1 MIISPP
7 FIPAP
12 VAGESDE
19 AFLARAMVG
28 GIPGDGGYPLSFD
41 LNWHGGIHLIA
52 PQDGQSALPVRAI
65 SDGTLAYFR
74 NPTPESNDPNHPLLY
89 RDKWTDDGCVVIK
102 HETEIGEGA
111 KAKVVF
117 YSIYMHLSKI
127 NLASPQKG
135 KVIYRKDSIGDA
147 GSIYGE
153 KGRIHF
159 EVIADQ
165 SQIANLTGRDIR
177 DLNYQTASG
186 RVDSCWGDMYFFI
199 PPEVRIY
206 QSAPND
212 RVSSQNGSSII
223 YQCPAMSAGP
233 APIQEGGS
241 PSSSPSSTPLVDGYD
256 WAVALELQDGFFVRM
271 SYAKGQCRL
280 TSFTR
285 SGVEIGVQEE
295 EIDYEYNLYK
305 KSKTLYPQSPSA
317 GYELLR
323 FGRVLGNDQLQ
334 PSEAA
339 HWRAIKF
346 PGKAGETS
354 KVGWVD
360 FNHLTVT
367 KFSDADFPHWMGW
380 RLIDDDTD
388 SDSHCQSPFIRGLLN
403 LDAAKVVSDSTDAVS
418 IASSPAYAALS
429 TEEQLKL
436 SERYV
441 AERDIN
447 KIKLQKPD
455 VQEKINNLI
464 CKFPSEWSKN
474 DFDVRY
480 GWLLKVCD
488 DGPMPQD
495 KYQKLKAH
503 QQALGFWEEAG
514 IPSIENKHWHFP
526 PKAFI
531 SFFRKCSWLSLD
543 EIAYTVPKYHFY
555 DHTGST
561 WAVHIGGENSPY
573 QISHARAKTRLSNYY
588 LELNRTAM
596 RYNITS
602 TLRQSHF
609 LAQTMLETDRWQ
621 VVHEYGSGH
630 PNPHI
635 PKAQYYTVFFGR
647 GIMQLTWAGNYES
660 YGEFRTLRSLPAPG
674 NNHYHDDRITATSTH
689 YWEDPVHTQNGQAV
703 VTGIP
708 KRWSPRYDPY
718 LVESVPYNACDSGGF
733 YWVSRVVKI
742 AGGLININRTC
753 DKGITPEIVGA
764 VSVSV
769 NGGGNG
775 YHERQAYAKYIYR
788 YLSDSLE
795 ATVSET
801 FTTPRQTVIMNYSM
815 SKPS

>member
-12 VAGESDE
+12 VAGETDE

-28 GIPGDGGYPLSFD
+28 GVPGDGGYPLSFD
-41 LNWHGGIHLIA
+41 LNWHGGMHLTA
-52 PQDGQSALPVRAI
+52 PKDGQNALPVRAI

-74 NPTPESNDPNHPLLY
+74 NPTPESTDPNHPLRY
-89 RDKWTDDGCVVIK
+89 RDKWTDDGCVVIR
-102 HETEIGEGA
+102 HETEIGEGT
-111 KAKVVF
+111 KATVVF

-127 NLASPQKG
+127 NVASPQKG

-165 SQIANLTGRDIR
+165 SQIANFTGRTAR

-186 RVDSCWGDMYFFI
+186 RTDSCWGDMYFFI
-199 PPEVRIY
+199 PPEVRAY
-206 QSAPND
+206 QSAPTN
-212 RVSSQNGSSII
+212 RVSSQNSSPVV

-233 APIQEGGS
+233 PPIQEGGS
-241 PSSSPSSTPLVDGYD
+241 PSSSTSSTPLVGGYD
-256 WAVALELQDGFFVRM
+256 WAMALELQDGFFVRM
-271 SYAKGQCRL
+271 SYANGQCRL
-280 TSFTR
+280 TSITR
-285 SGVEIGVQEE
+285 SGMEIGVQEE
-295 EIDYEYNLYK
+295 EIDYEYNLYN
-305 KSKTLYPQSPSA
+305 KSKKIYPQSPSA

-334 PSEAA
+334 PSDAA

-346 PGKAGETS
+346 PGKTGETN

-360 FNHLTVT
+360 FNHMSVT

-388 SDSHCQSPFIRGLLN
+388 ADSHCQSQFIRGLLD
-403 LDAAKVVSDSTDAVS
+403 LDASKVVSDRTDAIS

-429 TEEQLKL
+429 PEDKLSL

-441 AERDIN
+441 AERNSN
-447 KIKLQKPD
+447 KVKLQHPD
-455 VQEKINNLI
+455 VQRMINNFI
-464 CKFPSEWSKN
+464 CKFPTEWSKN
-474 DFDVRY
+474 DFDARY

-488 DGPMPQD
+488 GGPMAQD

-526 PKAFI
+526 PR
-531 SFFRKCSWLSLD
+531 SFVSLFRKCSWLSLD

-555 DHTGST
+555 DHTGNT
-561 WAVHIGGENSPY
+561 WIVNTSGGDNYE
-573 QISHARAKTRLSNYY
+573 ISHARAKTRLSKYY
-588 LELNRTAM
+588 IELNKTAL
-596 RYNITS
+596 RYVITGA
-602 TLRQSHF
+602 LRQSHF
-609 LAQTMLETDRWQ
+609 LAQTMLETNRWR
-621 VVHEYGSGH
+621 VVREYGTGH
-630 PNPHI
+630 PNPNI
-635 PKAQYYTVFFGR
+635 PKAQYYSVFYGR

-660 YGEFRTLRSLPAPG
+660 YGEYRTVRSLPEPV
-674 NNHYHDDRITATSTH
+674 NNHYEDDRITATSTH
-689 YWEDPVHTQNGQAV
+689 YWGDPVSPQNGQ

-708 KRWSPRYDPY
+708 KRWSPRYDPQ
-718 LVESVPYNACDSGGF
+718 LIESRPYNACDSGGF
-733 YWVSRVVKI
+733 YWVSKVVKS
-742 AGGLININRTC
+742 ASGAININRTC
-753 DKGITPEIVGA
+753 DKGMTPEIVGA
-764 VSVSV
+764 VSVAV

-795 ATVSET
+795 TTVAET
-801 FTTPRQTVIMNYSM
+801 FTTPRQTVKMNYSM
-815 SKPS
+815 SKTS